1 MSGNSLKKFRCVRCG
16 QCCSHIRGMMSEEEK
31 AFLTEFAYG
40 KLPLVQ
46 LFPIERMSFPLFD
59 FEARRFKEWQK
70 EVNIDAKIKPSRVI
84 FDLNTNSTIVV
95 TYYMDFDSCPF
106 LKDDSCLIYDKKRAF
121 ICRLFP
127 FNKGPFL
134 KTGEALK
141 VEDMFGSCP
150 SLKEIVLNLKQDNL
164 VNQLIGSFGDDFLNI
179 VEYDYLAEWVNR
191 TIVSLTK
198 EKRIKPAMGYPYK
211 YLLKRIDASQK
222 IDFLDFLIKEG
233 IKTVL

>member
-1 MSGNSLKKFRCVRCG
+1 M
-16 QCCSHIRGMMSEEEK
+16 
-31 AFLTEFAYG
+31 
-40 KLPLVQ
+40 
-46 LFPIERMSFPLFD
+46 
-59 FEARRFKEWQK
+59 
-70 EVNIDAKIKPSRVI
+70 
-84 FDLNTNSTIVV
+84 
-95 TYYMDFDSCPF
+95 
-106 LKDDSCLIYDKKRAF
+106 
-121 ICRLFP
+121 
-127 FNKGPFL
+127 
-134 KTGEALK
+134 K